1 MAREGPPEANG
12 LHSDEPDEQAADS
25 IQVEQP
31 FRAIVEALPTPLL
44 MSRLEDG
51 LVLYANDRL
60 EAFLGIAPGSLIGQK
75 TPDFYYDL
83 SDRPKVI
90 ETVRKQGYV
99 HDLELRIKLADGT
112 PRWASLSAQC
122 IGFEGSST
130 VATTLV
136 DITERKKAEQAV
148 HASEATYRGLFDN
161 LTDLVY
167 IQDLEGR
174 FLNVNDAVVRTYG
187 YTCKEIIGQTPALLA
202 APDLVDVEATMAHFP
217 KAVAGEPQRF
227 DWWGRRK
234 DGSIFPKEV
243 VIKRSTYFGEDVVI
257 AVARDMSERLAA
269 EAALRRSEEHF
280 RRLIENASDL
290 ISILDPQGFIRYQ
303 SPAVTRMLGYTP
315 EEMIGKNAFGY
326 LAPEDVAPTQERLQ
340 QLTEHPG
347 TPVAAEFRFR
357 HKDGSWRYIESIG
370 TTLPLDSPA
379 GGVVI
384 NSRDITERKH
394 TERTLLLQKTLLEA
408 QGEASIDGILVI
420 SAEGEILS
428 HNQRFLDMWSIPP
441 EVAASRSDEAA
452 IQTVL
457 NQLEDPAAFLARI
470 DYLYAHPDVQAR
482 DEIALH
488 DRRVFDRYTAP
499 IISSEGDYYGRIWFF
514 RDMTAQKRHAEELE
528 QSRQEAEHAREQAS
542 QYARS
547 LERSLEDLR
556 TAQDRLVQQEKLA
569 SLGKLTAGIAHEI
582 KNPLNF
588 VNNFAALSQDLIEE
602 LRQSLVTGE
611 IDPEELL
618 DDLEQNTTKIEEHGR
633 RADAIVT
640 NMMQHAR
647 GSKGRR
653 EITHL
658 NALVREY
665 TQLAYED
672 KRTQV
677 PGIDIAIEQDLRADV
692 GPVEVVPQEIVRVL
706 LNLVSNAF
714 DAVCERAGEHH
725 ERYAPAIKVSTRRV
739 GEQVELRVEDNG
751 TGIPL
756 ALRDRIFEPFFTTKL
771 AGRGT
776 GLGLSISYDIITQGH
791 GGLITLES
799 EEGKGATFIVRLP
812 ASNSS
817 K

>member
-1 MAREGPPEANG
+1 
-12 LHSDEPDEQAADS
+12 
-25 IQVEQP
+25 
-31 FRAIVEALPTPLL
+31 
-44 MSRLEDG
+44 
-51 LVLYANDRL
+51 
-60 EAFLGIAPGSLIGQK
+60 
-75 TPDFYYDL
+75 
-83 SDRPKVI
+83 
-90 ETVRKQGYV
+90 
-99 HDLELRIKLADGT
+99 
-112 PRWASLSAQC
+112 
-122 IGFEGSST
+122 
-130 VATTLV
+130 
-136 DITERKKAEQAV
+136 
-148 HASEATYRGLFDN
+148 
-161 LTDLVY
+161 
-167 IQDLEGR
+167 
-174 FLNVNDAVVRTYG
+174 
-187 YTCKEIIGQTPALLA
+187 
-202 APDLVDVEATMAHFP
+202 
-217 KAVAGEPQRF
+217 
-227 DWWGRRK
+227 
-234 DGSIFPKEV
+234 
-243 VIKRSTYFGEDVVI
+243 
-257 AVARDMSERLAA
+257 
-269 EAALRRSEEHF
+269 
-280 RRLIENASDL
+280 
-290 ISILDPQGFIRYQ
+290 
-303 SPAVTRMLGYTP
+303 
-315 EEMIGKNAFGY
+315 
-326 LAPEDVAPTQERLQ
+326 
-340 QLTEHPG
+340 
-347 TPVAAEFRFR
+347 
-357 HKDGSWRYIESIG
+357 
-370 TTLPLDSPA
+370 
-379 GGVVI
+379 
-384 NSRDITERKH
+384 
-394 TERTLLLQKTLLEA
+394 
-408 QGEASIDGILVI
+408 
-420 SAEGEILS
+420 
-428 HNQRFLDMWSIPP
+428 
-441 EVAASRSDEAA
+441 
-452 IQTVL
+452 
-457 NQLEDPAAFLARI
+457 
-470 DYLYAHPDVQAR
+470 
-482 DEIALH
+482 
-488 DRRVFDRYTAP
+488 
-499 IISSEGDYYGRIWFF
+499 
-514 RDMTAQKRHAEELE
+514 MTAQKRHAEELE

-677 PGIDIAIEQDLRADV
+677 PGINIAIEQDLRADV